1 MRCLQEGCAELEL
14 PRREERPTGT
24 RRRWRRLAGRTK
36 RDSLLTVLQRSM
48 DSADRVTWIQLP
60 FVHVR
65 REAEGQSQ
73 EWERDPRC
81 PKRRK
86 ENCANDGEWM
96 LAMRDDVGMR
106 MRG

>member
-1 MRCLQEGCAELEL
+1 VLSETLEAL
-14 PRREERPTGT
+14 NLNYPGETDGDSESVAA
-24 RRRWRRLAGRTK
+24 LAGRTK
-36 RDSLLTVLQRSM
+36 RDSLLKVLQRSI
-48 DSADRVTWIQLP
+48 DSADRVTRVQLP
-60 FVHVR
+60 SVH
-65 REAEGQSQ
+65 EAGRQSQ

-96 LAMRDDVGMR
+96 LAMRDVYVEMA

>member
-1 MRCLQEGCAELEL
+1 VPSETLEAL
-14 PRREERPTGT
+14 NLNYPEEIDGDSESVAA
-24 RRRWRRLAGRTK
+24 LAGRTK

-48 DSADRVTWIQLP
+48 DRADRVTRIQLP
-60 FVHVR
+60 SVHVR
-65 REAEGQSQ
+65 HEAGGQSQ

-96 LAMRDDVGMR
+96 LAMRNDVEMGMK
-106 MRG
+106 G

>member
-1 MRCLQEGCAELEL
+1 VPSETLEAL
-14 PRREERPTGT
+14 NLNFPGETDGDSGSVAA
-24 RRRWRRLAGRTK
+24 LAGMTK

-48 DSADRVTWIQLP
+48 DSADRVTRIQLP
-60 FVHVR
+60 SVD
-65 REAEGQSQ
+65 EAGGQSQ
-73 EWERDPRC
+73 GWKRDPRC

-96 LAMRDDVGMR
+96 LAMRDVYVEMA